1 MGRSNMSEVVFSV
14 DSKNVS
20 GMIQQII
27 QMINKGLFVGPVE
40 VVLRRKARSLS
51 QNNKLHPMI
60 RDIKKQIEWMGL
72 LTEKEW
78 RQFFCGIIQGQKPVP
93 TPEGGII
100 MIGGSS
106 KDLNKEQMS
115 DCIEYMYAFG
125 SERHVA
131 WSEPSLQ
138 LYSQYREA
146 A

>member
-1 MGRSNMSEVVFSV
+1 MSEVIFNV
-14 DSKNVS
+14 DNKNVS
-20 GMIQQII
+20 NMISQICA
-27 QMINKGLFVGPVE
+27 MINKGLFKGPVE
-40 VVLRRKARSLS
+40 VVLRRTKRTDP
-51 QNNKLHPMI
+51 QNRKLQPMV
-60 RDIKKQIEWMGL
+60 RDIKTQVEWMGL
-72 LTEKEW
+72 MTEKEW

-106 KDLNKEQMS
+106 VDLNVEQMS

-125 SERHVA
+125 SERHVK

-138 LYSQYREA
+138 LYSEYKEA

>member
-1 MGRSNMSEVVFSV
+1 MSEVIFNV
-14 DSKNVS
+14 DNKNVS
-20 GMIQQII
+20 GMISQICA
-27 QMINKGLFVGPVE
+27 MINKGLFKGPVE
-40 VVLRRKARSLS
+40 VVLRRTKRTDP
-51 QNNKLHPMI
+51 QNRKLQPMI
-60 RDIKKQIEWMGL
+60 RDIKTQVEWMGL
-72 LTEKEW
+72 MTEKEW

-106 KDLNKEQMS
+106 VDLNVEQMS

-125 SERHVA
+125 SERQVK

-138 LYSQYREA
+138 LYSEYKEA

>member
-1 MGRSNMSEVVFSV
+1 MSDQISFHV
-14 DSKNVS
+14 DSQNVS
-20 GMIQQII
+20 GMIQQIVT
-27 QMINKGLFVGPVE
+27 MINKGLFKGPVA
-40 VVLRRKARSLS
+40 VILKRPKHTKG
-51 QNNKLHPMI
+51 QNRKLHPMV
-60 RDIKKQIEWMGL
+60 RDIKTQIKWMGL
-72 LTEKEW
+72 NSEDNW

-106 KDLNKEQMS
+106 KELSKAQMS

-125 SERHVA
+125 SERNVA

-138 LYSQYREA
+138 LYSEYKEA

>member
-1 MGRSNMSEVVFSV
+1 MSEVVFSV
-14 DSKNVS
+14 DNKNVS
-20 GMIQQII
+20 GMIQQIV
-27 QMINKGLFVGPVE
+27 QMINKGLFIGPVE
-40 VVLRRKARSLS
+40 VVLKRPKRTKE
-51 QNNKLHPMI
+51 QNGKLHPMI
-60 RDIKKQIEWMGL
+60 RDIKTQVEWMGL
-72 LTEKEW
+72 MTEKEW

-106 KDLNKEQMS
+106 VDLNVEQMS

-125 SERHVA
+125 SERQVK

-138 LYSQYREA
+138 LYSEYKEA

>member
-1 MGRSNMSEVVFSV
+1 MSDQVAFLI

-20 GMIQQII
+20 GMIQQVCAL
-27 QMINKGLFVGPVE
+27 INKGLFKGPVE
-40 VVLRRKARSLS
+40 VILRRPLRSIS
-51 QNNKLHPMI
+51 QNRKLHPMI
-60 RDIKKQIEWMGL
+60 RDIKTQVKWMGL
-72 LTEKEW
+72 ATEKEW

-106 KDLNKEQMS
+106 KDLSKEQMS

-131 WSEPSLQ
+131 WGEPSLQ
-138 LYSQYREA
+138 LYSEYKEA